1 MFNLKEISLVI
12 IVNFCFFP
20 ASRDPIPNMCRVGW
34 PSFSSYKRTNSLH
47 CYQREKLLEIERE
60 RGHGIRIAGDIT
72 ASVWFSEKTDSKCI
86 FCLFA
91 HQHALP
97 RSSLAF
103 LSSLLMLCLF
113 LFELNPFKLLF
124 FDNSGVRTILR
135 AHVDL
140 SELNSTAQLRE
151 SFRTSVGILHWRLS
165 FFAFHKDSAG

>member
-1 MFNLKEISLVI
+1 MTLSTVAKQNGGSMCGERGRIGLPNKTSVLHLFFFNRHMFNLKEISLVI

-86 FCLFA
+86 FGL
-91 HQHALP
+91 LP
-97 RSSLAF
+97 INMPCQEAF
-103 LSSLLMLCLF
+103 
-113 LFELNPFKLLF
+113 
-124 FDNSGVRTILR
+124 
-135 AHVDL
+135 
-140 SELNSTAQLRE
+140 
-151 SFRTSVGILHWRLS
+151 
-165 FFAFHKDSAG
+165 